1 MKLLSRDTTRPGE
14 GKVTTAHP
22 AGTFLTPCVVSNYWV
37 ISRRISV
44 GFSRFIF
51 APEHRTN
58 IFGVLIAPCNQESV
72 LEDREEG
79 SLKSILVPL

>member
-1 MKLLSRDTTRPGE
+1 MLCRATRVHRKIFERDTARPGE
-14 GKVTTAHP
+14 GKVITAHP
-22 AGTFLTPCVVSNYWV
+22 AGTFLIPCVFSSYWD

-51 APEHRTN
+51 VPEHRKN
-58 IFGVLIAPCNQESV
+58 VPGMLIAPCNPESV

-79 SLKSILVPL
+79 

>member
-1 MKLLSRDTTRPGE
+1 MI
-14 GKVTTAHP
+14 TAQP
-22 AGTFLTPCVVSNYWV
+22 AGGFLTPCVVSNHRD

-51 APEHRTN
+51 VPGHRKN
-58 IFGVLIAPCNQESV
+58 VPGMLIAPCNPESV
-72 LEDREEG
+72 LADREEG